1 MKTEKYYKMPSSP
14 NYKRDYKAEYAAHHA
29 SPKAKKERA
38 ARNKAAAA
46 KGEPGKDVDHKKPL
60 RSGGSKELSNT
71 RVRSRSENRSD
82 NGHKPG
88 EKQKRKK

>member
-1 MKTEKYYKMPSSP
+1 MPSSP
-14 NYKRDYKAEYAAHHA
+14 NYKRDYKAEYEAHHA

-46 KGEPGKDVDHKKPL
+46 KGQPGKDVDHKKPL

-71 RVRSRSENRSD
+71 RVRSVSANRSD